1 MADTQRAD
9 GPGAGTEPV
18 AETTGRAGSAG
29 AAAPSPGAD
38 VSWLRLRVAW
48 RLLVVVARFL
58 PLSLTYLR
66 DRRRFLLF
74 GRSREVDTEGQ
85 VARAQRLLDTLIAL
99 GPTFIKVGQILS
111 TRPDV
116 LPGPYIAVLSRLQ
129 DRVPPAD
136 WERVRP
142 IVEAELG
149 PVDDV
154 FDGFDTEPISGA
166 SLGQVYTA
174 EVDGEQVAVKV
185 LRPNIRKRVEADLR
199 VIEALTPLL
208 IRGAKPGQAFT
219 LENLADEFAATIRE
233 EMDYVHERR
242 MLHTVREN
250 FADDPM
256 IRIPRALDAYSGER
270 VLTME
275 YVGGTKITDVEALD
289 AKGVDRVALVER
301 LQEAYI
307 EMVLEHGVFHA
318 DPHPGNLAVQDDGTL
333 VFYDFGI
340 TGTIDDRLQDQ
351 IFDFY
356 VAIARND
363 IDGVIDAFTAMGALD
378 PTADRELMRE
388 LFEVVFESFRGQG
401 VDEYRVQQLVAQ
413 FQRELYEFPLRLPQD
428 LALIVRVTTV
438 LEGVARTLDP
448 EMDLIEV
455 ITEYVREQGHAQEGV
470 RQAVESVGDELGAA
484 VGALVRTPPKL
495 EAVLDRFERESV
507 TVRTAIADEDGIVDA
522 LTGQIVYGLAFVAFV
537 FAALV
542 LFVGGEPTA
551 AAAAALGAP
560 LSLLLAARSLRR
572 RSGIRAEPQFTR
584 QNLRAREGDER
595 PANSEGSAVGEVDL
609 ESGFGTG
616 DGPDRDA
623 SPGSVRD

>member
-1 MADTQRAD
+1 MADTPQ
-9 GPGAGTEPV
+9 
-18 AETTGRAGSAG
+18 AG
-29 AAAPSPGAD
+29 AQGRVSESTDPGSD

-48 RLLVVVARFL
+48 RLLVVVAQFL
-58 PLSLTYLR
+58 PLALTYLR

-74 GRSREVDTEGQ
+74 GSSREVGVEGQ
-85 VARAQRLLDTLIAL
+85 VARAQRLLDTLLAL

-136 WERVRP
+136 WDRVEP
-142 IVEAELG
+142 ILVDELG
-149 PVDDV
+149 PVDEV
-154 FDGFDTEPISGA
+154 FDAFDTEPISGA

-174 EVDGEQVAVKV
+174 EVDGQKVAVKV
-185 LRPNIRKRVEADLR
+185 LRPNIRRRVEADLR
-199 VIEALTPLL
+199 VIETLTPLL

-242 MLHTVREN
+242 MLHRVREN

-256 IRIPRALDAYSGER
+256 IRIPRGIDDYSGER

-275 YVGGTKITDVEALD
+275 YVAGTKITDVETLD
-289 AKGVDRVALVER
+289 AKGVDRQALVER

-340 TGTIDDRLQDQ
+340 TGTIDDRLQEQ
-351 IFDFY
+351 IFEFY
-356 VAIARND
+356 IAIARSD

-388 LFEVVFESFRGQG
+388 LFEIVFESFRGQG
-401 VDEYRVQQLVAQ
+401 VDEYRIQQLVAQ
-413 FQRELYEFPLRLPQD
+413 FQKELYEFPLRLPQD

-455 ITEYVREQGHAQEGV
+455 ITNYVREQGHAQQGV
-470 RQAVESVGDELGAA
+470 RQAVESAGEELQAA
-484 VGALVRTPPKL
+484 LRALVTTPPKL
-495 EAVLDRFERESV
+495 ERVLDRFERESV
-507 TVRTAIADEDGIVDA
+507 TVRTDIADEDGIVEA
-522 LTGQIVYGLAFVAFV
+522 LTEQLVYGLAFVAFV

-551 AAAAALGAP
+551 AAAVALGAP
-560 LSLLLAARSLRR
+560 LSLLLAARSLHEP
-572 RSGIRAEPQFTR
+572 SGIRAEPQFTR
-584 QNLRAREGDER
+584 QNLRAREGGEPPGD
-595 PANSEGSAVGEVDL
+595 ATGSAVGDVDL
-609 ESGFGTG
+609 VPGFD
-616 DGPDRDA
+616 DGAAAADSRRA
-623 SPGSVRD
+623 EGEE